1 MLKGLEAVLVSY
13 GQAAIA
19 VSGGVDSMT
28 LAHLAMR
35 TMAEKPVL
43 FHALSPAVP
52 ASATAR
58 VRQHAEREGWVVRCI
73 EAGELEDAYYVANPV
88 NRCYFCKTHLYDY
101 IRREWSGP
109 LFSGTNQDDLSDY
122 RPGLIAAK
130 EHQVSH
136 PFVEAGIDK
145 AGIRAIAAYLGL
157 DDIADLPAQPCLASR
172 IETGIA
178 IEPAKLHLIDH
189 VETNLRDLIGPVDV
203 RCRIRHDGLHVEIA
217 GAVLDNLD
225 YSSMQ
230 QIKDSIQTV
239 TSDSGL
245 IFGGVSGYSRGSAF
259 LKSRTEKKLNN
270 STEVIKI

>member
-1 MLKGLEAVLVSY
+1 MNKSGLDCMLKGLEEVLGSY
-13 GQAAIA
+13 AQAAIA

-52 ASATAR
+52 TSATAR
-58 VRQHAEREGWVVRCI
+58 VRQHAAREGWELRCI
-73 EAGELEDAYYVANPV
+73 DAGELNDAHYVANPV

-145 AGIRAIAAYLGL
+145 AGIRAIAAHLGL

-178 IEPAKLHLIDH
+178 IEPAQLLLIDR
-189 VETNLRDLIGPVDV
+189 VESRLRGHFGPVDV
-203 RCRIRHDGLHVEIA
+203 RCRMRKTGLHIELDSAVFDKHEPSVLASIGRQMEEEALKA
-217 GAVLDNLD
+217 GLTFNGFAE
-225 YSSMQ
+225 
-230 QIKDSIQTV
+230 
-239 TSDSGL
+239 
-245 IFGGVSGYSRGSAF
+245 YSRGSAF
-259 LKSRTEKKLNN
+259 LRD
-270 STEVIKI
+270 

>member
-1 MLKGLEAVLVSY
+1 MNKSDLDCVLKGMEDVLASY

-35 TMAEKPVL
+35 VMAEKPVL

-58 VRQHAEREGWVVRCI
+58 VRQHAEREGWELRCI
-73 EAGELEDAYYVANPV
+73 VAGELEDADYVANPV
-88 NRCYFCKTHLYDY
+88 NRCYYCKTHLYDF

-145 AGIRAIAAYLGL
+145 ASIRAIAAHLGL
-157 DDIADLPAQPCLASR
+157 DDIAALPAQPCLASR

-178 IEPAKLHLIDH
+178 IEPAHLLMIDR
-189 VETNLRDLIGPVDV
+189 VETHLRGHFGPVNV
-203 RCRIRHDGLHVEIA
+203 RCRMRKSGLHIEVD
-217 GAVLDNLD
+217 GAVFEKLAPSVLALIGHQMGDEAL
-225 YSSMQ
+225 
-230 QIKDSIQTV
+230 KA
-239 TSDSGL
+239 GL
-245 IFGGVSGYSRGSAF
+245 TFNGFTEYSRGSAF
-259 LKSRTEKKLNN
+259 LKN
-270 STEVIKI
+270 